1 MEIKVCGNET
11 GNIFTQTGVAV
22 LQGILLCNLSATINK
37 YISTNPLFHRWII
50 PRWWRADQ
58 LQV

>member
-37 YISTNPLFHRWII
+37 YISTNPLFHR
-50 PRWWRADQ
+50 
-58 LQV
+58 